1 MRRQQPMDMGMVI
14 TITTRIETSGNLY
27 FFLNLWMRQVYTL
40 YYMVNPQDR
49 LYILMLEFF
58 PESIVVINMYQ

>member
-1 MRRQQPMDMGMVI
+1 MDMGMVI

-40 YYMVNPQDR
+40 YYMVNP
-49 LYILMLEFF
+49 LEFF